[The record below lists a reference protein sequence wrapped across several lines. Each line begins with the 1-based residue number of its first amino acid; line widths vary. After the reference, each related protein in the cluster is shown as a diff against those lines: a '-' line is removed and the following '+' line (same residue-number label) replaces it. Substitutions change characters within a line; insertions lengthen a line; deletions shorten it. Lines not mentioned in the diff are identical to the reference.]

1 MKIDRK
7 IIGACLGLVA
17 LCAAAFL
24 VMIVYERGIIYHRVQ
39 PLVLEQAQL
48 AAGKVVQSAYF
59 NCQSREE
66 ENHLRL
72 AHDLAV
78 AHKVI
83 AQAGNLSLDTNL
95 IPWLAVNQI
104 TKETKSVQLP
114 RMLLGS
120 VWLGQNLAPS
130 QPSAIVD
137 DVRQWTR
144 DYCTIFQRMNDE
156 GDMLRVDTSVVGAN
170 GNRAIGTFVPHQNV
184 DGSANPVVATV
195 LKGDTYTGRAFVVD
209 QFHAATYEPVW
220 DAGHQHIIGMLYV
233 GVGMGVISQQ
243 IHDGLTNILIGSS
256 GYVFVLDSKGNYLV
270 SRRGERDGE
279 CIWDAHDAD
288 GNLFIQSLLA
298 RSHQTSNGSL
308 TNETYAW
315 KNTGDASARR
325 KFSMVTYFAPW
336 DWTIGACAYED
347 DFQAVNTQIN
357 HSINGLVKWAV
368 ITMLGVGV
376 LGLLLSFQL
385 SIEITRPL
393 KKVIG
398 QLNLCGGE
406 INGTAHQF
414 RETSEALAQSSNDQ
428 AAAIQQTSASLE
440 ELSSVTKRNTENAQK
455 TNELAREARTAANRG
470 SEDMKTMNEAMAAIK
485 VSSDDIAKII
495 KTIDDIAFQTNILA
509 LNAAVEAAR
518 AGEAGMGFAVVADE
532 VRSLAQR
539 SANAAK
545 ETAAKIEG
553 AISKTAQGVGI
564 SQKVAATLN
573 DIVAKVRQVDELAS
587 EVATASQE
595 QTQGITQIN
604 LAVGQM
610 SKITQSNAATAEE
623 SAAAAQQL
631 NAEAETMKSAVAE
644 LFGLIGRQKELS
656 EIPVTARDN
665 PAPVSARA
673 AHPTQSI
680 PAKTKSQ
687 LTAKNNHTE
696 PHPEDRFQNF

>member
-1 MKIDRK
+1 
-7 IIGACLGLVA
+7 
-17 LCAAAFL
+17 
-24 VMIVYERGIIYHRVQ
+24 
-39 PLVLEQAQL
+39 
-48 AAGKVVQSAYF
+48 
-59 NCQSREE
+59 
-66 ENHLRL
+66 
-72 AHDLAV
+72 
-78 AHKVI
+78 
-83 AQAGNLSLDTNL
+83 
-95 IPWLAVNQI
+95 
-104 TKETKSVQLP
+104 
-114 RMLLGS
+114 
-120 VWLGQNLAPS
+120 
-130 QPSAIVD
+130 
-137 DVRQWTR
+137 
-144 DYCTIFQRMNDE
+144 
-156 GDMLRVDTSVVGAN
+156 
-170 GNRAIGTFVPHQNV
+170 
-184 DGSANPVVATV
+184 
-195 LKGDTYTGRAFVVD
+195 
-209 QFHAATYEPVW
+209 
-220 DAGHQHIIGMLYV
+220 
-233 GVGMGVISQQ
+233 
-243 IHDGLTNILIGSS
+243 
-256 GYVFVLDSKGNYLV
+256 
-270 SRRGERDGE
+270 
-279 CIWDAHDAD
+279 
-288 GNLFIQSLLA
+288 
-298 RSHQTSNGSL
+298 
-308 TNETYAW
+308 
-315 KNTGDASARR
+315 
-325 KFSMVTYFAPW
+325 
-336 DWTIGACAYED
+336 
-347 DFQAVNTQIN
+347 
-357 HSINGLVKWAV
+357 
-368 ITMLGVGV
+368 
-376 LGLLLSFQL
+376 
-385 SIEITRPL
+385 
-393 KKVIG
+393 
-398 QLNLCGGE
+398 
-406 INGTAHQF
+406 
-414 RETSEALAQSSNDQ
+414 
-428 AAAIQQTSASLE
+428 
-440 ELSSVTKRNTENAQK
+440 
-455 TNELAREARTAANRG
+455 
-470 SEDMKTMNEAMAAIK
+470 MKTMNEAMAAIK